1 MSDLTKQIADMELRL
16 EAYERGEAEME
27 ARIRKEVE
35 RSMRP
40 FDAPS
45 WDEIARGA
53 TAGAIVVAGFLI
65 ALGAILGLI
74 WILSELVP

>member
-35 RSMRP
+35 QSMRP

-53 TAGAIVVAGFLI
+53 TYGGILI
-65 ALGAILGLI
+65 AGLLAFLGALLGLI
-74 WILSELVP
+74 WILAELVP